1 MAATGDSKSFNIFR
15 RETETTTKTDREMS
29 SGKPPFQERTVPE
42 IKEFIAEEFDAEVAE
57 KFEGK

>member
-1 MAATGDSKSFNIFR
+1 MATGDSKSFNIFR
-15 RETETTTKTDREMS
+15 RETETTTKTDREMSS